1 MCSQFILC
9 RFEKQRVGENEIMPK
24 VDPIETSNNTTF
36 VNKKLVLDDGVKIL
50 TIKSVPDYKIVE
62 YKDKETGEVTKT
74 KKMCCICTTNVLDPA
89 EVEWQM
95 NQTTSNYLIKDNP
108 EFGSVTEKWVGKEIE
123 IAIKQVG
130 NAKPG
135 IYPKNC
141 SLEKVI
147 A

>member
-1 MCSQFILC
+1 
-9 RFEKQRVGENEIMPK
+9 
-24 VDPIETSNNTTF
+24 
-36 VNKKLVLDDGVKIL
+36 
-50 TIKSVPDYKIVE
+50 
-62 YKDKETGEVTKT
+62 
-74 KKMCCICTTNVLDPA
+74 
-89 EVEWQM
+89 M